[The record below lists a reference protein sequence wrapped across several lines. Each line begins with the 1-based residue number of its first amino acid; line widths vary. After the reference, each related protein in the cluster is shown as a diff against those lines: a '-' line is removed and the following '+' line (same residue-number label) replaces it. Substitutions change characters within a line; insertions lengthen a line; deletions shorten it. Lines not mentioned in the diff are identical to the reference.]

1 MRACWR
7 RMPRPSLHA
16 ARVGFEESW
25 VGAKTEP
32 SVIAGQ
38 VAMFDHLAQGPV
50 MAVADQTG

>member
-1 MRACWR
+1 
-7 RMPRPSLHA
+7 MPRPSLHA